1 MTLLVISRKSD
12 ESFFIGDD
20 IEVVVLDITNNK
32 IKIGIN
38 APGDVKIVRKELI
51 ETQKANLDS
60 ANSLGIMQIENI

>member
-1 MTLLVISRKSD
+1 MTLLVISRKID

-20 IEVVVLDITNNK
+20 IEVVVLDIANNK

-38 APGDVKIVRKELI
+38 APGDVKIIRKELI

-60 ANSLGIMQIENI
+60 ANSSEIIQIENI

>member
-1 MTLLVISRKSD
+1 MLVISRKSD